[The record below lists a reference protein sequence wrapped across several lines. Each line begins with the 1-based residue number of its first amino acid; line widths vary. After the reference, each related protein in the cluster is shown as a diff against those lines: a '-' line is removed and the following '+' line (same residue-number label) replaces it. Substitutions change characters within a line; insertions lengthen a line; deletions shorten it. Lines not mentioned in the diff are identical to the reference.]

1 MMDLGAVVSRK
12 LQFIPQT
19 HPAPQQQH
27 HPAEMQTQ
35 LKQPMMAAPPP
46 LAEKN
51 RHIYRYTVSVRLF
64 FRFLRSPQETWI
76 FRPLPI
82 SGNLICQTCFRVTR
96 TSFPPFDERS

>member
-76 FRPLPI
+76 FRPLPA
-82 SGNLICQTCFRVTR
+82 NFWQ
-96 TSFPPFDERS
+96 FDLPDVFSCDANIVSTV